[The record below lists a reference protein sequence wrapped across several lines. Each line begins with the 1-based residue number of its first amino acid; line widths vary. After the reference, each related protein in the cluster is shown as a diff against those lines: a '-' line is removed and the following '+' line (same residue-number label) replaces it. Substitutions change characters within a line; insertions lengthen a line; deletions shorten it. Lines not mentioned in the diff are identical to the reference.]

1 MGALDTLHSM
11 DVIQLKLLTL
21 CLSLLVGGVLFYFQR
36 RSGRW
41 EWPVIFAAFVYVI
54 GNLAATYYVLTRVL
68 DPRWSVGKNPT
79 INAPDLPQ
87 GPIVDVVTNPLSDF
101 FGGVTGNVNA
111 VVNAGSTAL
120 DFVVLAVWGLALAF
134 VALMFAK
141 RKDRREQISLVKRV
155 RDLENFTGIHNKVK

>member
-1 MGALDTLHSM
+1 M
-11 DVIQLKLLTL
+11 
-21 CLSLLVGGVLFYFQR
+21 
-36 RSGRW
+36 
-41 EWPVIFAAFVYVI
+41 
-54 GNLAATYYVLTRVL
+54 
-68 DPRWSVGKNPT
+68 
-79 INAPDLPQ
+79 
-87 GPIVDVVTNPLSDF
+87 
-101 FGGVTGNVNA
+101 TGNVNA